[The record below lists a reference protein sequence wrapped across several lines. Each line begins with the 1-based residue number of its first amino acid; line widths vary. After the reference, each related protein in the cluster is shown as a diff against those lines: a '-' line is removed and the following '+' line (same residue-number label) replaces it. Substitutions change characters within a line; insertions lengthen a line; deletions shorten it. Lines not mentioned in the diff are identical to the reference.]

1 MIWYCAEFL
10 KNKICSVSEIRED
23 ALSEAAGTFK
33 AEGSALVHQ
42 ICQAPEDIQ
51 LCREE
56 AACCGVLKNCVVG

>member
-1 MIWYCAEFL
+1 M
-10 KNKICSVSEIRED
+10 CSVSGIRED

-56 AACCGVLKNCVVG
+56 AACCGVLKNSVVG